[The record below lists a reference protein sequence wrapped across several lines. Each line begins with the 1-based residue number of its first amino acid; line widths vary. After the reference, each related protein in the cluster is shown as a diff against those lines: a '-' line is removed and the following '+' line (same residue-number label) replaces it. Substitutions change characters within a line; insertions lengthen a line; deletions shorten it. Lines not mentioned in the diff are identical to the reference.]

1 MTTLQK
7 TLITLRD
14 REKELLLWYPKNQSS
29 SEKNASILKMTE
41 KEYLEVCFD
50 NSLKFQLELSQVREI
65 RRNIEKLINK

>member
-29 SEKNASILKMTE
+29 FEKNASILKMT
-41 KEYLEVCFD
+41 KEEYTEVCFD
-50 NSLKFQLELSQVREI
+50 NSLKFELELSQVREI
-65 RRNIEKLINK
+65 IRNIEKLINK